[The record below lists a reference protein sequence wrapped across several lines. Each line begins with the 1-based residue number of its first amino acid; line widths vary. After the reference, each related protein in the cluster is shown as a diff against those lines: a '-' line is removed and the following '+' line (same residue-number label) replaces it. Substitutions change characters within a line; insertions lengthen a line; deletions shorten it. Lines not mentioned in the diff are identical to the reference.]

1 MRYKQLFEDYES
13 ELRSAI
19 VSILTAINAEGIDQ
33 IDTDQLIIDLQ
44 AQGFSVDKNSI
55 FKTLELLPIV
65 ANATSQT
72 INIRSND
79 VTRAAD
85 AETRSKESKR
95 LDQLAQKHAKKD
107 LGL

>member
-1 MRYKQLFEDYES
+1 MRYKQLIESYED

-19 VSILTAINAEGIDQ
+19 VNILTAINAEGIDT

-79 VTRAAD
+79 VTRATD
-85 AETRSKESKR
+85 AETKDKEGKKI
-95 LDQLAQKHAKKD
+95 DALAQKHAKKD

>member
-1 MRYKQLFEDYES
+1 MRYKQLLEGYEED
-13 ELRSAI
+13 LRSAI
-19 VSILTAINAEGIDQ
+19 VNILTAINAEGIDT

-79 VTRAAD
+79 DTRASD
-85 AETRSKESKR
+85 AETKSKEASKI
-95 LDQLAQKHAKKD
+95 DKLAQKHAKKD

>member
-1 MRYKQLFEDYES
+1 MRYKQLIEGYED

-19 VSILTAINAEGIDQ
+19 VNILTAINAEGIDT

-79 VTRAAD
+79 VTRASD
-85 AETRSKESKR
+85 AQTKDKEGKKI
-95 LDQLAQKHAKKD
+95 DALAQKHAKKD

>member
-85 AETRSKESKR
+85 AETRSKEGKR

>member
-1 MRYKQLFEDYES
+1 MRYKQLFEDYEE

-19 VSILTAINAEGIDQ
+19 VNILTAINAEGIDT

-79 VTRAAD
+79 VTRASD
-85 AETRSKESKR
+85 AETKSREANKIDKM
-95 LDQLAQKHAKKD
+95 AQKHAKKD

>member
-44 AQGFSVDKNSI
+44 AQGFSVTKNSI
-55 FKTLELLPIV
+55 FKTLELLHIV

-79 VTRAAD
+79 VTRSAD
-85 AETRSKESKR
+85 AETRSKEGKR
-95 LDQLAQKHAKKD
+95 LDTLAQKHAKKD